1 MKLLKKILLIL
12 LAVLILLL
20 AAVTVFFFY
29 FAHGRNFPD
38 LASLVP
44 QDNPVFQS
52 YMELE
57 ARGRTWLE
65 TQETEQVSVTSYD
78 GLQLQAVYAP
88 AENAKACV
96 ILMHGYRSNGLRD
109 FGGLLSFYGEKGY
122 SVLLVDQRACGKS
135 EGKYIT
141 YGVKE
146 RQDALTWAQYIHQR
160 YDGQLPVILHG
171 LSMGGATVMMA
182 AELPLPDS
190 VVGIISDCGFTSPYE
205 IMAHCSRSWFRL
217 PPFPILD
224 FFSLIAKP
232 LVGIDYRDCDTRDIL
247 AESEY
252 PLLLIHGGKD
262 TFVPTRMSEEN
273 FSAAKN
279 CKGLL
284 IVDEAT
290 HALSYM
296 EDPDAYEQ
304 AVSAFMDDV
313 LVRVP

>member
-96 ILMHGYRSNGLRD
+96 ILMHGYRSTGLRD

-122 SVLLVDQRACGKS
+122 SVLICNSSGHTDSVGLAIDNRALS
-135 EGKYIT
+135 TDRANSVLNYLLS
-141 YGVKE
+141 
-146 RQDALTWAQYIHQR
+146 QNNAALEPYAQYFCAAG
-160 YDGQLPVILHG
+160 Y
-171 LSMGGATVMMA
+171 GATRPVASNETEQGRATNRRIEISMILKDETVLDIVDSYLAIEVPDTRSALGESEPVVA
-182 AELPLPDS
+182 AEPQPTEEPATGFA
-190 VVGIISDCGFTSPYE
+190 GILNWLG
-205 IMAHCSRSWFRL
+205 
-217 PPFPILD
+217 
-224 FFSLIAKP
+224 
-232 LVGIDYRDCDTRDIL
+232 
-247 AESEY
+247 
-252 PLLLIHGGKD
+252 
-262 TFVPTRMSEEN
+262 
-273 FSAAKN
+273 
-279 CKGLL
+279 
-284 IVDEAT
+284 
-290 HALSYM
+290 
-296 EDPDAYEQ
+296 
-304 AVSAFMDDV
+304 
-313 LVRVP
+313 